1 MKALALSA
9 RGAAALASALVLAAA
24 NFAAL
29 AAGPALR
36 PQQISPHCW
45 FVQGG
50 AGMATAANAA
60 FNSNAGFCVTAAGV
74 VLIDALGTPAL
85 GAALDEAVRRT
96 TGKPV
101 KLAIVTHFHADH
113 FYGLQIFQA
122 QGAQIWASGKG
133 RETLGSPFTQ
143 ERLEQ
148 RRRDLAPY
156 VNAQTRLVP
165 ADRWIDFG
173 GAREW
178 PFEFGGMKFRLI
190 DVGGAH
196 SPEDLMVWVEGE
208 RVLFAGDLYFS
219 GRLPFVGNADTAAW
233 LRAIDVI
240 APLKPA
246 VVVPGH
252 GPASRDPAP
261 DLALTRE
268 YLAYLR
274 QTMGAAVKE
283 LTPFDEAYAKADWSR
298 YAALPAFEAA
308 NRINAYGVYLRMEQ
322 EALK

>member
-1 MKALALSA
+1 MLTPA
-9 RGAAALASALVLAAA
+9 RWMTAVVLAG
-24 NFAAL
+24 AAL
-29 AAGPALR
+29 AAQGQSPTLKA
-36 PQQISPHCW
+36 QQVSPHCW
-45 FVQGG
+45 YVQGG

-60 FNSNAGFCVTAAGV
+60 FNSNAGFCATRAGA

-85 GAALDEAVRRT
+85 GAALDELVRKT
-96 TGKPV
+96 TGQAV
-101 KLAIVTHFHADH
+101 KLVIVTHFHADH
-113 FYGLQIFQA
+113 FYGLQVFQA

-148 RRRDLAPY
+148 RRRDLAPH

-165 ADRWIDFG
+165 ANRWIDFAT
-173 GAREW
+173 AREW

-196 SPEDLMVWVEGE
+196 SPEDVMVWVEGE

-233 LRAIDVI
+233 LKAIDVI
-240 APLKPA
+240 SPLKPA

-261 DLALTRE
+261 DLAPTRADR
-268 YLAYLR
+268 AYLR

-283 LTPFDEAYAKADWSR
+283 LTPFDEAYAKTDWSR
-298 YAALPAFEAA
+298 YSALPAFEAA

>member
-1 MKALALSA
+1 MLTPA
-9 RGAAALASALVLAAA
+9 RWMTAVVLAG
-24 NFAAL
+24 AAL
-29 AAGPALR
+29 AAQGQSPTLKA
-36 PQQISPHCW
+36 QQVSQHCW
-45 FVQGG
+45 YVQGG

-60 FNSNAGFCVTAAGV
+60 FNSNAGFCATRAGT

-85 GAALDEAVRRT
+85 GAALDELVRKT
-96 TGKPV
+96 TGQAV
-101 KLAIVTHFHADH
+101 KLVIVTHFHADH
-113 FYGLQIFQA
+113 FYGLQVFQA

-133 RETLGSPFTQ
+133 RVTLGSPFTQ

-148 RRRDLAPY
+148 RRRDLAPH

-165 ADRWIDFG
+165 ANRWIDFAT
-173 GAREW
+173 AREW

-196 SPEDLMVWVEGE
+196 SPEDVMVWVEGE

-233 LRAIDVI
+233 LKAIDVI
-240 APLKPA
+240 SPLKPA

-283 LTPFDEAYAKADWSR
+283 LTPFDEAYAKTDWSR
-298 YAALPAFEAA
+298 YSALPAFEAA